1 MKIWVDADACPR
13 DVKDVIAKAAER
25 KQLAVVFVSNGSLTL
40 PRSPLLSFVRV
51 AQGLDVADGYIATHV
66 QPGDLAVTQDVPLAA
81 QLVPLGV
88 TVLDPRGELYDADSV
103 KERLAM
109 RDLMKELRD
118 SGVVTG
124 GPKGWDAR
132 DKQQFANALDRVL
145 TRARP

>member
-13 DVKDVIAKAAER
+13 DVKDVIYKVAER
-25 KQLAVVFVSNGSLTL
+25 KQVHVVLVSNGNLTL
-40 PRSPLLSFVRV
+40 PRSPLLSSVRV
-51 AQGLDVADGYIATHV
+51 AQGLDVADGYIV
-66 QPGDLAVTQDVPLAA
+66 QHAQSGDLAVTQDVPLAA
-81 QLVPLGV
+81 ELVPRGI

-124 GPKGWDAR
+124 GPKAWDAR

-145 TRARP
+145 ARFKA

>member
-13 DVKDVIAKAAER
+13 DVKEVIYRAAER
-25 KQLAVVFVSNGSLTL
+25 KQVAAVFVANGNLTL
-40 PRSPLLSFVRV
+40 PRSPLLSTVRV
-51 AQGLDVADGYIATHV
+51 QAGLDVADGYIV
-66 QPGDLAVTQDVPLAA
+66 QHAQAGDLAVTADIPLAA
-81 QLVPLGV
+81 ELVPRGV
-88 TVLDPRGELYDADSV
+88 TVLDPRGEVHDPDSV

-132 DKQQFANALDRVL
+132 DKQQFANALDREL
-145 TRARP
+145 TRKR

>member
-13 DVKDVIAKAAER
+13 DVKDVIYKVAER
-25 KQLAVVFVSNGSLTL
+25 KQLHVVLVSNGNLTL
-40 PRSPLLSFVRV
+40 PRSPLLSSVRV
-51 AQGLDVADGYIATHV
+51 AQGLDVADGYIV
-66 QPGDLAVTQDVPLAA
+66 QHAQSGDLAVTQDVPLAA
-81 QLVPLGV
+81 ELVPRGV

-124 GPKGWDAR
+124 GPKSWDAR

-145 TRARP
+145 ARFKR